1 MRRWSMPAKTTDA
14 IAANKA
20 MVRRRF
26 RELDKKNVTI
36 LDELF
41 DRTYVLHC
49 PGIPTP
55 MKLGTTRQFY
65 EQLYTAF
72 PDLRHTIV
80 EQISAGNMVVTCST
94 ARGTHRGP
102 WMGVEWTGKQISLA
116 GINIYT
122 IRRGKFV
129 ESRVNWDLLGL
140 MQQLGA
146 VSVPTCWSA
155 CR

>member
-1 MRRWSMPAKTTDA
+1 MPAKTTDA
-14 IAANKA
+14 IAANEA

-26 RELDKKNVTI
+26 RELDKKNFTI

-55 MKLGTTRQFY
+55 MKLGTTRRFY
-65 EQLYTAF
+65 EELYAAF
-72 PDLRHTIV
+72 PDLRHKIV
-80 EQISAGNMVVTCST
+80 EQISAGNKVVTRWT

-102 WMGVEWTGKQISLA
+102 WMGVEGTGKPISLA

-140 MQQLGA
+140 MQQLGS
-146 VSVPTCWSA
+146 VSVRLAAPG
-155 CR
+155 

>member
-1 MRRWSMPAKTTDA
+1 MPAKTTDA

-26 RELDKKNVTI
+26 RELDKKNFSI

-41 DRTYVLHC
+41 DRKYVLHC
-49 PGIPTP
+49 PGIPTS
-55 MKLGTTRQFY
+55 MTLGTTRQFY

-80 EQISAGNMVVTCST
+80 EQISAGNKVVTRWT

-102 WMGVEWTGKQISLA
+102 WMGVQKTGKRISLA

-146 VSVPTCWSA
+146 VSVRLAAPERTA
-155 CR
+155 GG